1 MEVTAYWE
9 GGYKTRVPIRD
20 FELRVDE
27 PERYGGED
35 TGPMPTEMLLGT
47 LAACFAMAFHHAAKK
62 RDVEL
67 PDLKVTVRG
76 EYGNLR
82 FDRIFVEVH
91 TSHPDREE
99 LDGFLERAIEYC
111 YVTNTLRSDPQLEYR
126 IAGAEPHE
134 VSHAP
139 SPERD

>member
-20 FELRVDE
+20 FEIRIDE

-67 PDLKVTVRG
+67 PDLSVTVRG

-82 FDRIFVEVH
+82 FDRISVEVN
-91 TSHPDREE
+91 TSHTDRGE
-99 LDGFLERAIEYC
+99 LEGFLEKAIDYC
-111 YVTNTLRSDPQLEYR
+111 YVTNTLRTGPELQYR
-126 IAGAEPHE
+126 VAGERPHE
-134 VSHAP
+134 VSPPTAP
-139 SPERD
+139 EPG

>member
-134 VSHAP
+134 VSRAP

>member
-62 RDVEL
+62 EDVRL
-67 PDLKVTVRG
+67 PDLEVTARG
-76 EYGNLR
+76 EYGKLR
-82 FDRIFVEVH
+82 FDRISVEVR
-91 TSHPDREE
+91 TSHPDEGQLE
-99 LDGFLERAIEYC
+99 AFLEKAIDYC
-111 YVTNTLRSDPQLEYR
+111 YVTNTLRSGPELEYR
-126 IAGAEPHE
+126 VAGSEPHE
-134 VSHAP
+134 VSPPP
-139 SPERD
+139 SREPG